1 MASDESTEI
10 LQIEGVDRGMLRTP
24 SGTPTSLMERQ
35 LRAYARDLRQVL
47 KQERRAA
54 AELRDAYMD
63 TFRRLLSVVS
73 CCHHETARHLERIG
87 AYVEVMAGGLGL
99 EEAEVASLARASVLH
114 DIGKLGIPRGILNK
128 PGPLSAEERRIVET
142 HTTLGERILDGSPS
156 PDVRLS
162 AVVAASH
169 HENWDGS
176 GYPRR
181 LAGAAI
187 PLAGRVVRLA
197 DQYDALRS
205 ARPYKRAFS
214 HEEASQVIL
223 EGDDRTSPSH
233 FDPALLDVY
242 RRLHP
247 EFARVCR
254 EIGPN

>member
-1 MASDESTEI
+1 MASDESVET
-10 LQIEGVDRGMLRTP
+10 LQIEELDRGMLRTP

-35 LRAYARDLRQVL
+35 LRAYARDLRRVL
-47 KQERRAA
+47 QQERRAA

-99 EEAEVASLARASVLH
+99 EEAEVGSLARASVLH

-128 PGPLSAEERRIVET
+128 PGPLNAEERRTVET

-156 PDVRLS
+156 PDVQLS
-162 AVVAASH
+162 AVIAASH

-176 GYPRR
+176 GYPRG
-181 LAGAAI
+181 LSGESI
-187 PLAGRVVRLA
+187 PLAGRIVRLA

-205 ARPYKRAFS
+205 ARPYKRAFT
-214 HEEASQVIL
+214 HEEASRVIL

-233 FDPALLDVY
+233 FDPGLLDVY

-247 EFARVCR
+247 EFARLCR